1 MCAGAAAALVAPAAR
16 PADSTAGASA
26 AANARAPSAPWQTL
40 VFVRLR
46 GGADGLSLIV
56 PYAQDGYH
64 EARPRIRIARPSDPG
79 KPDTKAV
86 ALDEHFGLHPALGW
100 KALFEQKRMG
110 AVVGV
115 GPGTYLRSH
124 RRAQQ
129 ELDAL
134 LLRAA
139 GSSQPSRPTGS
150 LQEQLRQVASSL
162 DAPGARTILV
172 ESTGWDTHLGHG
184 EVTEGRFA
192 ALARE
197 LGAAVSEFH
206 IAAERHLDRV
216 RLAIVTEFGRTL
228 AESPSQGTDDGYAAV
243 LFTLGAEQSG
253 RVQGDYGRLERGC
266 VCSDRARAPSVD
278 LELMLTRFVRG
289 EALLPESPAR
299 RSSSATAEPDEALVL
314 ARVEQHAG
322 W

>member
-1 MCAGAAAALVAPAAR
+1 MNARWKRRQLLQACAGAAAALVAPAAR
-16 PADSTAGASA
+16 AADTAAGADA
-26 AANARAPSAPWQTL
+26 AADADQSGAPASTL

-56 PYAQDGYH
+56 PYQQDGYYD
-64 EARPRIRIARPSDPG
+64 ARPTIAIARPSDNG
-79 KPDTKAV
+79 KPCTKAV

-100 KALFEQKRMG
+100 KLLFDQKRMG

-115 GPGTYLRSH
+115 GPKTYERSH

-139 GSSQPSRPTGS
+139 GSRELSRPTGS
-150 LQEQLRQVASSL
+150 LQEQLRQVAASL
-162 DAPGARTILV
+162 DAPGARTVLV
-172 ESTGWDTHLGHG
+172 ESTGWDTHLGQG
-184 EVTEGRFA
+184 DVSEGRFA

-197 LGAAVSEFH
+197 LGGAVREFH

-228 AESPSQGTDDGYAAV
+228 MESPSQGTDDGYAAV
-243 LFTLGAEQSG
+243 LFTLGPDQSG

-266 VCSDRARAPSVD
+266 ACGDRARAPSLD
-278 LELMLTRFVRG
+278 LEMMLTRLRAR
-289 EALLPESPAR
+289 EALLPK
-299 RSSSATAEPDEALVL
+299 
-314 ARVEQHAG
+314 
-322 W
+322 